1 MNNVQVP
8 TNKDQYPGRLAVLQR
23 VLPAYRIP
31 FFDLLAG
38 KCLGE
43 LHLAAG
49 SPRKD
54 DAIDTTGSLAVAHF
68 QSLKNIH
75 FFQGKAYLCWQQ
87 GLHHWLRSVD
97 PDALIV
103 EANPRYL
110 STRSAVAW
118 MRSRS
123 KPVIGW
129 GLGSTQSQGYLAP
142 FRLAFRANFLRQFD
156 AIITYSR
163 QGFEQYRSLGFPGK
177 KIFIAHN
184 AVAARPTQ
192 SPIHRPLDIQEPPS
206 LLFVGRLQARKRLD
220 LLIKA
225 CSRLPEG
232 LKPRLVIV
240 GDGPERESL
249 QKLAEKTYPSTLFVG
264 AVNGSD
270 LEPYFKTADIFVLPG
285 TGGLAIQQAMG
296 WSLPV
301 ITAQGD
307 GTQQDLVR
315 QVNGWQVPPH
325 DQAALEAILQVAL
338 SDLPR
343 LRTMGLESYRI
354 VSEEINLESMVSS
367 FITAL
372 NTIS

>member
-1 MNNVQVP
+1 MKTATFNLEEE
-8 TNKDQYPGRLAVLQR
+8 RLKQEIQKRKAKR
-23 VLPAYRIP
+23 VL
-31 FFDLLAG
+31 
-38 KCLGE
+38 
-43 LHLAAG
+43 
-49 SPRKD
+49 
-54 DAIDTTGSLAVAHF
+54 
-68 QSLKNIH
+68 
-75 FFQGKAYLCWQQ
+75 
-87 GLHHWLRSVD
+87 
-97 PDALIV
+97 
-103 EANPRYL
+103 
-110 STRSAVAW
+110 
-118 MRSRS
+118 
-123 KPVIGW
+123 
-129 GLGSTQSQGYLAP
+129 
-142 FRLAFRANFLRQFD
+142 
-156 AIITYSR
+156 
-163 QGFEQYRSLGFPGK
+163 
-177 KIFIAHN
+177 
-184 AVAARPTQ
+184 
-192 SPIHRPLDIQEPPS
+192 IQ
-206 LLFVGRLQARKRLD
+206 
-220 LLIKA
+220 
-225 CSRLPEG
+225 LPEG